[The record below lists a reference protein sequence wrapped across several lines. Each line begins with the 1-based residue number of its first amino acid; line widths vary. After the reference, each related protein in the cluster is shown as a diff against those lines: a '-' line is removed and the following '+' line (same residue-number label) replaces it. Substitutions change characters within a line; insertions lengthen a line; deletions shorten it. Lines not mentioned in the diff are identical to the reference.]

1 MPVSLLS
8 LIFAFCYH
16 SLRSQ
21 HNCSG
26 KQSTKSTPYKSNRAA
41 NAVSS
46 NQISGSYNKPKE
58 GCSCHIYGNFKKR
71 KIMIKRI
78 LIALIAVFSISSTAS
93 ARDTYARDASVL
105 PKAAQ
110 VVLAKNFK
118 AGVNLV
124 KIDKTL
130 GRVSEYEVVL
140 TDGTEV
146 TFDRNGN
153 WENIEIGTNGRIP
166 AAFVPAPISQY
177 VKKTQ
182 KGAKIVGIDRESSG
196 YEVELSNG
204 IDMKFDKNGRFL
216 RYDD

>member
-1 MPVSLLS
+1 
-8 LIFAFCYH
+8 
-16 SLRSQ
+16 
-21 HNCSG
+21 
-26 KQSTKSTPYKSNRAA
+26 
-41 NAVSS
+41 
-46 NQISGSYNKPKE
+46 
-58 GCSCHIYGNFKKR
+58 
-71 KIMIKRI
+71 MIKRI
-78 LIALIAVFSISSTAS
+78 LIALVAVLGISSAAV

-110 VVLAKNFK
+110 VALSKNFK

-140 TDGTEV
+140 TDGTEI

-153 WENIEIGTNGRIP
+153 WESVEIGSRGNIP

-204 IDMKFDKNGRFL
+204 IEMKFDKNGRFL